1 MKSNLS
7 TRDQVYTDL
16 KEQILILQLTPGTGI
31 SEKEI
36 SLQFNVSR
44 TPVREAFLRLAQ
56 EGLVDVFPQRGT
68 FVSLIDLESV
78 EEARFMREHV
88 ERAVI
93 RLACDYLTQENLM
106 ELETNASFQK
116 KCIKEK
122 DFKRMFEL
130 DEEFHH
136 TIFEGCNK
144 SKTWSVI
151 QQMNLDFNRS
161 RLLRLVAD
169 HNWDHILNQ
178 HVQILEAIRKKDAD
192 LAEKLTEDHLM
203 LAVIDKQLLKVHYP
217 NYFK

>member
-56 EGLVDVFPQRGT
+56 EGLVDVYPQRGT

-93 RLACDYLTQENLM
+93 RLACHYLTQENLM
-106 ELETNASFQK
+106 ELETNVSFQK

-136 TIFEGCNK
+136 MIFEGCNK

-169 HNWDHILNQ
+169 HNWDHILKQ

-192 LAEKLTEDHLM
+192 LAEKLMEDHLM